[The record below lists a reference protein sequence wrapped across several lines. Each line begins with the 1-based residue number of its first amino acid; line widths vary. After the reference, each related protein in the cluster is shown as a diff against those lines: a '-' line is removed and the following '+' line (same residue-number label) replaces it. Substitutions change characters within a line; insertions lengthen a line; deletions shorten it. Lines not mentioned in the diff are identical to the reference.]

1 MKAMILAAGLGTRLA
16 PLTDTRPK
24 ALVML
29 KGKTLLEIVVQKL
42 IACRFDEIMI
52 NVHHFAG
59 QIKDFLEAHQN
70 FGIRIEVSDES
81 GQLLDTG
88 GGIKKAAWFFD
99 DGKPFLVHNVDI
111 VGNIN
116 LAQLYEAHIASDAAV
131 TLACSVRESSR
142 CFLFDSQHRL
152 CGWTNKQ
159 TGEQKI
165 TVESAHP
172 LTPMAFNGIHVIN
185 PQVTGK
191 LPQGAFSIVDAYL
204 ELAPEMVIK
213 AFDTSRYSA
222 FDAGK
227 SAQCL
232 HLISENYKIE

>member
-29 KGKTLLEIVVQKL
+29 KGKTLLETVVQKL
-42 IACRFDEIMI
+42 IAYRFNEIII

-59 QIKDFLEAHQN
+59 QIKDFLDAHQN
-70 FGIRIEVSDES
+70 FGIRIAVSDES

-99 DGKPFLVHNVDI
+99 DGQPFLVHNVDI
-111 VGNIN
+111 ISNIN
-116 LAQLYEAHIASDAAV
+116 LAWLYESHLASEAAV

-142 CFLFDSQHRL
+142 CFLFDNQQRL
-152 CGWTNKQ
+152 CGWKNKK

-165 TVESAHP
+165 TVASAHP

-185 PQVTGK
+185 PPVTGK

-204 ELAPEMVIK
+204 KLAPEAVIK
-213 AFDTSRYSA
+213 AFDASNYSVV
-222 FDAGK
+222 DVGK
-227 SAQCL
+227 SAQGL
-232 HLISENYKIE
+232 PFTSENYKTE